1 MKKAPRP
8 VQSGASPTPAARP
21 KAASTTD
28 ARRDAKAAPKAK
40 ASASKADAFAPTTP
54 STLKAEKAEKTK
66 KTKKSAAR
74 ADATG
79 NPLVRALRAPLRFVG
94 ELFGRELRLER
105 DGKNVN
111 IKLGSKA
118 SAALAATKPQ
128 APPAP
133 ADIELNAMRAELKKL
148 LDVHPGTRRMM
159 RHLVYFERAL
169 AADGLRAL
177 IDIPEEVL
185 GTALAQLE
193 KLVSNW
199 SNRDLATLRSKMSVA
214 VVNRQKDPFY
224 GTGGVKPSMFNT
236 DSRLQVG
243 DATHSMFLELE
254 RQYQGLVPR
263 EVLQSVKAELA
274 PAAAPA

>member
-1 MKKAPRP
+1 MKKAHRP
-8 VQSGASPTPAARP
+8 AQSGASSSTPAAPP
-21 KAASTTD
+21 KA
-28 ARRDAKAAPKAK
+28 P
-40 ASASKADAFAPTTP
+40 
-54 STLKAEKAEKTK
+54 
-66 KTKKSAAR
+66 SAAR
-74 ADATG
+74 AKGDAKPAPRAKAQKTAARAEAAG

-94 ELFGRELRLER
+94 DLFARELRIER

-111 IKLGSKA
+111 IKLASKA
-118 SAALAATKPQ
+118 SAAPAAAKPQ
-128 APPAP
+128 APPSP
-133 ADIELNAMRAELKKL
+133 ADIELNQMRAELKKL

-177 IDIPEEVL
+177 IEVPEEVL
-185 GTALAQLE
+185 GTALEQLE

-224 GTGGVKPSMFNT
+224 GNGGVKPSMFNT

-263 EVLQSVKAELA
+263 EVLDSVTAEFA
-274 PAAAPA
+274 PAA